1 MYISADKLK
10 ELRKLS
16 GFSQEE
22 LAEAAD
28 VSLATL
34 QSWEQGKRVPHD
46 IYMIKN
52 LCNALGVSIDYLFYE
67 EFDNSDAVYNFDI
80 SDSDDER
87 LNTLAQQIYN
97 QQGLTGILKLI
108 DRFIYT
114 VGPVHAIK
122 IMEAYMNESNSN

>member
-1 MYISADKLK
+1 MYISANKLK

-97 QQGLTGILKLI
+97 QQGLTGILKL
-108 DRFIYT
+108 
-114 VGPVHAIK
+114 
-122 IMEAYMNESNSN
+122 

>member
-1 MYISADKLK
+1 MYISANKLK

-52 LCNALGVSIDYLFYE
+52 VILILSI
-67 EFDNSDAVYNFDI
+67 I
-80 SDSDDER
+80 
-87 LNTLAQQIYN
+87 
-97 QQGLTGILKLI
+97 
-108 DRFIYT
+108 
-114 VGPVHAIK
+114 
-122 IMEAYMNESNSN
+122 

>member
-1 MYISADKLK
+1 MRFVQIEKQMY
-10 ELRKLS
+10 
-16 GFSQEE
+16 
-22 LAEAAD
+22 
-28 VSLATL
+28 
-34 QSWEQGKRVPHD
+34 
-46 IYMIKN
+46 
-52 LCNALGVSIDYLFYE
+52 
-67 EFDNSDAVYNFDI
+67 AVYNFDI

>member
-1 MYISADKLK
+1 MYISANKLK

-46 IYMIKN
+46 IYN
-52 LCNALGVSIDYLFYE
+52 
-67 EFDNSDAVYNFDI
+67 
-80 SDSDDER
+80 
-87 LNTLAQQIYN
+87 
-97 QQGLTGILKLI
+97 
-108 DRFIYT
+108 
-114 VGPVHAIK
+114 
-122 IMEAYMNESNSN
+122 

>member
-1 MYISADKLK
+1 MYISANKLK

-52 LCNALGVSIDYLFYE
+52 LCNALGVSIYFMKNLIIQMLYIIL
-67 EFDNSDAVYNFDI
+67 I
-80 SDSDDER
+80 SVTPMMKD
-87 LNTLAQQIYN
+87 
-97 QQGLTGILKLI
+97 
-108 DRFIYT
+108 
-114 VGPVHAIK
+114 
-122 IMEAYMNESNSN
+122 

>member
-1 MYISADKLK
+1 MYISANKLK

-114 VGPVHAIK
+114 VEPVHAIK
-122 IMEAYMNESNSN
+122 IMEACMNESNSN

>member
-1 MYISADKLK
+1 MYISANKLK
-10 ELRKLS
+10 KLRRMS

-46 IYMIKN
+46 IYMIKS

-67 EFDNSDAVYNFDI
+67 EFDNSDTVYDFDMR
-80 SDSDDER
+80 DYDDER

-97 QQGLTGILKLI
+97 QHGLTGILKLM

-122 IMEAYMNESNSN
+122 IMEAYIDESNTN

>member
-1 MYISADKLK
+1 MYISANKLK

-52 LCNALGVSIDYLFYE
+52 LCNALQLP
-67 EFDNSDAVYNFDI
+67 
-80 SDSDDER
+80 
-87 LNTLAQQIYN
+87 
-97 QQGLTGILKLI
+97 
-108 DRFIYT
+108 RFILLFLYRF
-114 VGPVHAIK
+114 VMMV
-122 IMEAYMNESNSN
+122 NVCR